1 MRWNTQTDE
10 IEHGSWFSG
19 RIYEMRSDVSF
30 DGQHMIY
37 LAMGAT
43 GTTWSGVCRPPFL
56 RTVVDWANAG
66 TYDGGGVFQSPNRL
80 EINTWHTKYEA
91 QQAMSAVPPDFPYKY
106 EELHNRN
113 YSEDEGVLYPR
124 FERDGFR
131 RVGPLGKERR
141 IKTGVYTVIC
151 EDDPGWVYQPTP
163 QHPILRVRYRGY
175 FSGKGRVFEWD
186 LPDYPGLLDSGICW
200 AGYDSLGQLIFARLG
215 VLYRYRLEDIA
226 TGTPTAVIDLE
237 GIERPAAMD
246 LQANQEEHEP
256 IQFVEGN
263 LPDLNVRTLI
273 LPFSETP
280 WVRQIRQLAGDLLI
294 PDLRDWTPTPSEVRR
309 TPGYYLRQHD
319 LVHVREPSPDQG
331 IELLK
336 KACFAAFETAKFSLN
351 CSVALKPIGLDAGW
365 PPEEALAA
373 TMEAASRF
381 VAINPTATV
390 LIVED

>member
-141 IKTGVYTVIC
+141 IKTGVYTVI
-151 EDDPGWVYQPTP
+151 WVVY
-163 QHPILRVRYRGY
+163 HFESVILEG
-175 FSGKGRVFEWD
+175 S
-186 LPDYPGLLDSGICW
+186 SIT
-200 AGYDSLGQLIFARLG
+200 DSLALLG
-215 VLYRYRLEDIA
+215 VQRFDVGGSERVTVSFRSGEVLGVFPCGVAPDGAKFHPHDRDRPVCVEADISDSVDDLVDTKTRIQRQHVVYGGFQDRLFNPSLKKESVTREDK
-226 TGTPTAVIDLE
+226 VD
-237 GIERPAAMD
+237 
-246 LQANQEEHEP
+246 H
-256 IQFVEGN
+256 
-263 LPDLNVRTLI
+263 LI
-273 LPFSETP
+273 L
-280 WVRQIRQLAGDLLI
+280 L
-294 PDLRDWTPTPSEVRR
+294 
-309 TPGYYLRQHD
+309 
-319 LVHVREPSPDQG
+319 
-331 IELLK
+331 
-336 KACFAAFETAKFSLN
+336 
-351 CSVALKPIGLDAGW
+351 
-365 PPEEALAA
+365 ALAPKISK
-373 TMEAASRF
+373 SRG
-381 VAINPTATV
+381 PRQSG
-390 LIVED
+390 